1 MTDCLEVSNI
11 QAILYSWI
19 FGEWWFA
26 LNAIYREN
34 EMGASRIT
42 ITLDEGL
49 LKRLDHLVQAVP
61 YSSRSRAIQEAVED
75 KLRKTNKDDFERE
88 LVKLDPQFEQ
98 EMADEGLCEDVLE
111 WPEY

>member
-1 MTDCLEVSNI
+1 MRLDIRRGEYWNALG
-11 QAILYSWI
+11 AIHKGMAMSK
-19 FGEWWFA
+19 
-26 LNAIYREN
+26 
-34 EMGASRIT
+34 SRIT

-98 EMADEGLCEDVLE
+98 EMADEGYGLNQLITVR
-111 WPEY
+111 

>member
-1 MTDCLEVSNI
+1 
-11 QAILYSWI
+11 
-19 FGEWWFA
+19 
-26 LNAIYREN
+26 
-34 EMGASRIT
+34 MGASRIT

-49 LKRLDHLVQAVP
+49 LKRLDHLVQVVP

>member
-1 MTDCLEVSNI
+1 MPLTPFIGEMTVST
-11 QAILYSWI
+11 
-19 FGEWWFA
+19 
-26 LNAIYREN
+26 
-34 EMGASRIT
+34 SRIT

-75 KLRKTNKDDFERE
+75 KLRKANRDDFERE

-98 EMADEGLCEDVLE
+98 EMADEGLCEDMR
-111 WPEY
+111 P